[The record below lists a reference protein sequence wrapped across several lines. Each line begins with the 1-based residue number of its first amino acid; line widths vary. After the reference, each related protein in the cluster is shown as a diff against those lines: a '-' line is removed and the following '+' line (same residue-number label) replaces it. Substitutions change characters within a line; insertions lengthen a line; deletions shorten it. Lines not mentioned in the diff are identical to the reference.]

1 LECCPIRGRDTEVT
15 IVDAKAMEDVINSL
29 SKEEEEEKE
38 NLEDV
43 IRETLKRDKTTK
55 ENIEKV
61 IKAFRNFSEYSRLL
75 QSLEEEKAALRRI
88 REELQLMMY
97 AMYLTAIPDNKFH
110 HA

>member
-1 LECCPIRGRDTEVT
+1 MDT
-15 IVDAKAMEDVINSL
+15 KAIEAVINSL

-55 ENIEKV
+55 ENTEKA
-61 IKAFRNFSEYSRLL
+61 IKALMSFSEYSRLL
-75 QSLEEEKAALRRI
+75 KSLEEEKATLRRI

-97 AMYLTAIPDNKFH
+97 TIYLTAIPDSKFH
-110 HA
+110 HT

>member
-1 LECCPIRGRDTEVT
+1 M
-15 IVDAKAMEDVINSL
+15 DAKAIEDVINLL

-55 ENIEKV
+55 ENTEKA
-61 IKAFRNFSEYSRLL
+61 IKVLRSFSEYSRLL
-75 QSLEEEKAALRRI
+75 QSLEEEKAALKRI

-97 AMYLTAIPDNKFH
+97 AMYLTAIPDSKFH

>member
-1 LECCPIRGRDTEVT
+1 MDT
-15 IVDAKAMEDVINSL
+15 KAMEYVINSL

-43 IRETLKRDKTTK
+43 VRETLKRDKTTK
-55 ENIEKV
+55 ENTEKA
-61 IKAFRNFSEYSRLL
+61 KALRSFSEYSRLL
-75 QSLEEEKAALRRI
+75 QSLEEEKAALKRI

-97 AMYLTAIPDNKFH
+97 AMYLTAIPDSKFH